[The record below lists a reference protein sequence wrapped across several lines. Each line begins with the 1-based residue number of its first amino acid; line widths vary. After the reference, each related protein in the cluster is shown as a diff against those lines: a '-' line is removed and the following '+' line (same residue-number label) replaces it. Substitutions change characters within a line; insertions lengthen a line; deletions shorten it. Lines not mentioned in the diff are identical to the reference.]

1 MPVLDVE
8 RDAERVWS
16 VLQDDGV
23 AILPLDVAYGI
34 FAQRPGAMRRIFE
47 AKGRSFSK
55 PSGSIGN
62 LEIMREVLVLD
73 QRARDIASAIVD
85 DYGLPFSPVAPFR
98 ADHPFLARLDP
109 FCLERSTKAGTLD
122 MLLNAGPLHNALA
135 RLAWERQFPI
145 MGSSANRSLSGSK
158 FRLADIEPEV
168 RAAAAIEIDYG
179 LSRYAN
185 AEGISST
192 ILSFPKVE
200 VLRFGVCYAQIRD
213 IVSRHFRIELPP
225 KPEGR
230 PIQGAALGGVGSG
243 EW

>member
-1 MPVLDVE
+1 MAVLDVKG
-8 RDAERVWS
+8 DAERVWS
-16 VLQDDGV
+16 ALQADGV
-23 AILPLDVAYGI
+23 AIVPLDVAYGI

-62 LEIMREVLVLD
+62 LAIMQDVMLLEPRHL
-73 QRARDIASAIVD
+73 DIARAIVE

-98 ADHPFLARLDP
+98 ADHPFFAKLDP
-109 FCLERSTKAGTLD
+109 FCIERSTKAGTLD
-122 MLLNAGPLHNALA
+122 MLINAGPLHNELA

-158 FRLADIEPEV
+158 FRLGDIEDEV
-168 RAAAAIEIDYG
+168 RAAAAVEIDYG

-185 AEGISST
+185 DEGISST

-200 VLRFGVCYAQIRD
+200 VLRYGVCYEQIRD
-213 IVSRHFRIELPP
+213 ILARYFKIELPP
-225 KPEGR
+225 KPQGR
-230 PIQGAALGGVGSG
+230 RIVGSALGDVK
-243 EW
+243 EA

>member
-1 MPVLDVE
+1 MPVLDVAG
-8 RDAERVWS
+8 DAERVWAAM
-16 VLQDDGV
+16 QDDGV

-34 FAQRPGAMRRIFE
+34 FAQKAGAVRRIFE
-47 AKGRSFSK
+47 AKGRSYSK

-62 LEIMREVLVLD
+62 LDILRALLVLEPRHID
-73 QRARDIASAIVD
+73 MARAIVE

-98 ADHPFLARLDP
+98 IDHPFLGGVDP
-109 FCLERSTKAGTLD
+109 FCIERSTKAGTLD

-135 RLAWERQFPI
+135 NMAWQRQMPI

-158 FRLADIEPEV
+158 FRLEDIEPEV

-185 AEGISST
+185 AEGVSST
-192 ILSFPKVE
+192 ILAFPQVE

-213 IVSRHFRIELPP
+213 ILARHFRVELPP
-225 KPEGR
+225 KPAGR
-230 PIQGAALGGVGSG
+230 PILGAALGEVG
-243 EW
+243 

>member
-1 MPVLDVE
+1 MGVLDIDG
-8 RDAERVWS
+8 DAERVWQA
-16 VLQDDGV
+16 LQADGV

-62 LEIMREVLVLD
+62 LDIMQGVLVMEPRHMD
-73 QRARDIASAIVD
+73 MARAIVE

-98 ADHPFLARLDP
+98 AEHPFFAELDP
-109 FCLERSTKAGTLD
+109 FCIERSTKAGTLD
-122 MLLNAGPLHNALA
+122 MLLNAGPLHNRLA
-135 RLAWERQFPI
+135 AMAWERQLPI

-168 RAAAAIEIDYG
+168 RAAATIAIDYG
-179 LSRYAN
+179 LARYAN
-185 AEGISST
+185 DEGISST

-200 VLRFGVCYAQIRD
+200 VLRFGVCYEQIRD
-213 IVSRHFRIELPP
+213 ILARHFRVELPP
-225 KPEGR
+225 KPAGR
-230 PIQGAALGGVGSG
+230 QITGAALGDVR
-243 EW
+243 

>member
-1 MPVLDVE
+1 MPVLDIE
-8 RDAERVWS
+8 ADAERVWTA
-16 VLQDDGV
+16 LQAGGV

-34 FAQRPGAMRRIFE
+34 FAQKAEGVRRIFE

-55 PSGSIGN
+55 PSGSIGDIT
-62 LEIMREVLVLD
+62 IMRELLVMEPTHVD
-73 QRARDIASAIVD
+73 MARALVE

-98 ADHPFLARLDP
+98 ADHPFLSRLDP
-109 FCLERSTKAGTLD
+109 FCIERSTKAGTLD
-122 MLLNAGPLHNALA
+122 MLLNAGPLHNRLA
-135 RLAWERQFPI
+135 QLAWERQHPI

-185 AEGISST
+185 ADGVSST

-200 VLRFGVCYAQIRD
+200 VLRFGVCYDQIRD
-213 IVSRHFRIELPP
+213 ILGRHFRVELPP
-225 KPEGR
+225 RPSGR
-230 PIQGAALGGVGSG
+230 QIVGAALGEVR
-243 EW
+243 